1 MKGLD
6 KDCVFCKKIKD
17 GDYMAS
23 NERCVAFAPL
33 NPVTEGHLLVIPK
46 IHTADFTE
54 NPQLSAET
62 MAYASELANLYYGE
76 DVNLITSKGK
86 LATQSINHLHIHIV
100 PRRKDDG
107 LMLPWSAQA
116 VQEALAKQKEELVEE
131 IDKKIEEYSKR
142 KITKSNRCRFARD
155 NETLSESY
163 ARNQGFLAGLLTAKA
178 ILSNKSKDTE

>member
-6 KDCVFCKKIKD
+6 KDCVFCKKIKS

-23 NERCVAFAPL
+23 NERCVAFTPL

-46 IHTADFTE
+46 VHTADFTE
-54 NPQLSAET
+54 NQQVSAET
-62 MAYASELANLYYGE
+62 MAYASELAALFYGE

-116 VQEALAKQKEELVEE
+116 VQEALAKQLDNINQHL
-131 IDKKIEEYSKR
+131 ID
-142 KITKSNRCRFARD
+142 FP
-155 NETLSESY
+155 
-163 ARNQGFLAGLLTAKA
+163 
-178 ILSNKSKDTE
+178 KSKNVFDSPDLIKRSEFSAYLQDLIKGGK